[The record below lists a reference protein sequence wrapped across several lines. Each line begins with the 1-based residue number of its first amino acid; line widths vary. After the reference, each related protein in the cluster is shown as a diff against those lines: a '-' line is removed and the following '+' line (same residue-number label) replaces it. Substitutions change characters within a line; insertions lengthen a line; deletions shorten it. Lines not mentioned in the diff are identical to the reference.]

1 MAGQDVD
8 EPYSGLD
15 PTVPAAVLDF
25 YDTLPNPGSAS
36 ATLRLFVP
44 DNFGPAF
51 EDDTGD
57 AISGTVGTAIA
68 DVVVRKASGFPTP
81 THAVVGSLPA
91 GVSFDTVGVPEN
103 AAGVLEFDEDAIE
116 PGSDTIT
123 IRATNSEGTADWT
136 VDYEFFSAEVVAD
149 PGETAAGNPEATLS
163 ASRVAPPLTLD
174 DIAIPDGRQLAGA
187 ASLIVIGASGDVYN
201 ADAVVSA
208 GADPPNIGAQAP
220 TRIFVTGRSQLR
232 MSATT
237 GGDIE
242 AEWSAGGALEDYQL
256 HVQTSATEIVSYG
269 RGDVDAAPSNFRRLI
284 VGAVNDPD
292 GLLDDVEALTSGD
305 VVIWFLTEPIPPA
318 DVSIDPG
325 TTEASTPEA
334 SLAAVPTIDPV
345 TADPGET
352 APANPEASLSAV
364 PTVDPVTADPGETAA
379 ANPEASL
386 SAVPTVGVP
395 TADPGETAAGDPVAS
410 LSAVPTIDPVAADPG
425 TTTAGNPEAE
435 LTAAVQTVPVGV
447 SVFDLGNLGFRD
459 GPWEGAIRIDPRYIE
474 NGAEAWLRYLDRSAT
489 SIRLRL
495 SSTETEEPS
504 DEGPEFTPALK
515 EYESALT
522 FTDDDGSIVLPGPGH
537 DSNSFS
543 DPTEPYFW
551 TPPAAL
557 GWAAWV
563 QNITGNVTLTLD
575 DGVEIQPSLA
585 DPGTT
590 SAGSPEAEL
599 TAIPMVD
606 PVAVDT
612 GQVAAGNPQ
621 AELTAVPTLD
631 PVLVDPGSTSAGN
644 PGATLPAVV
653 HIDPVGIDLG
663 ETIARDPQASL
674 TALVR
679 SADPILVRLGTTAAP
694 APRAELAAVVRDF
707 SAIWPGDLP
716 STFLQRGFR
725 MSPEDSAARFEP
737 DRGRS
742 LRRRRYTRS
751 QMLIQGVLRMTPAE
765 WATFKK
771 FYNDTLAGGQ
781 VRFEFPKPLA
791 ATSIEVEFTRT
802 PQRSRRG
809 IDWDVTLNLKMP

>member
-1 MAGQDVD
+1 MLVD
-8 EPYSGLD
+8 L
-15 PTVPAAVLDF
+15 
-25 YDTLPNPGSAS
+25 
-36 ATLRLFVP
+36 
-44 DNFGPAF
+44 
-51 EDDTGD
+51 
-57 AISGTVGTAIA
+57 GTV
-68 DVVVRKASGFPTP
+68 V
-81 THAVVGSLPA
+81 
-91 GVSFDTVGVPEN
+91 
-103 AAGVLEFDEDAIE
+103 
-116 PGSDTIT
+116 
-123 IRATNSEGTADWT
+123 
-136 VDYEFFSAEVVAD
+136 
-149 PGETAAGNPEATLS
+149 AGNPEASLS

-187 ASLIVIGASGDVYN
+187 ASLIVVGASGDVFN

-208 GADPPNIGAQAP
+208 GADPPNVGAQAP
-220 TRIFVTGRSQLR
+220 TRIYLTGRTQLR
-232 MSATT
+232 ISVTT

-242 AEWSAGGALEDYQL
+242 AEWSAGGALEDHQL
-256 HVQTSATEIVSYG
+256 HVQTSATEVVSYG
-269 RGDVDAAPSNFRRLI
+269 RGDIDDGPTNDRRLI
-284 VGAVNDPD
+284 VGARNDPD
-292 GLLDDVEALTSGD
+292 GLLDDVAALTSGD

-334 SLAAVPTIDPV
+334 SL
-345 TADPGET
+345 
-352 APANPEASLSAV
+352 SAV

-386 SAVPTVGVP
+386 SAVPTVDVP
-395 TADPGETAAGDPVAS
+395 TADPGETAAGDPEAS
-410 LSAVPTIDPVAADPG
+410 LSAVPTIDLVAADPG

-459 GPWEGAIRIDPRYIE
+459 GPWEGAVRIDPRYIE
-474 NGAEAWLRYLDRSAT
+474 NGAEAWLRYLDRAGS

-504 DEGPEFTPALK
+504 DEGPEFTLALK

-575 DGVEIQPSLA
+575 DGVELQPSLA

-606 PVAVDT
+606 PVTVDT

-631 PVLVDPGSTSAGN
+631 PVLADPATVRAGNPEASLSAVIVGGIPVLVDPGETAAPAPEGEVSAVPEFPFATVAD
-644 PGATLPAVV
+644 PGQTNAGAPEASLTAVPTLDPVLADPGSVAAGAPEADLTVVV
-653 HIDPVGIDLG
+653 HIDPV
-663 ETIARDPQASL
+663 IADPGTVAAGNPEAVLS
-674 TALVR
+674 ALVGTP
-679 SADPILVRLGTTAAP
+679 DPILVDPGRTAAGNP
-694 APRAELAAVVRDF
+694 DAELSAVARVFVRT
-707 SAIWPGDLP
+707 WPVSLP
-716 STFLQRGFR
+716 DVFLRRGFNLA
-725 MSPEDSAARFEP
+725 PEENTVRFPVDSGAPLGRPRFTSSEVIY
-737 DRGRS
+737 RGIV
-742 LRRRRYTRS
+742 T
-751 QMLIQGVLRMTPAE
+751 MTPE
-765 WATFKK
+765 QWKVFRS
-771 FYNDTLAGGQ
+771 FYRSDLSGG
-781 VRFEFPKPLA
+781 RDPFEFPSPLDA
-791 ATSIEVEFTRT
+791 GEILVKFAGQPRRV
-802 PQRSRRG
+802 RRG
-809 IDWDVTLNLKMP
+809 ANWDISFALRPE

>member
-1 MAGQDVD
+1 MSPLFEREGQIAFEAGSETLTVAMAGNDFA
-8 EPYSGLD
+8 EPYVFTPPNGDEVTAFYNAL
-15 PTVPAAVLDF
+15 PASDNSQSCIF
-25 YDTLPNPGSAS
+25 
-36 ATLRLFVP
+36 TLRDFLSGRP
-44 DNFGPAF
+44 DLQ
-51 EDDTGD
+51 
-57 AISGTVGTAIA
+57 
-68 DVVVRKASGFPTP
+68 PTP
-81 THAVVGSLPA
+81 TYAAVGALPA
-91 GVSFDTVGVPEN
+91 GVSFDT
-103 AAGVLEFDEDAIE
+103 ATRALSFDEDDIE
-116 PGSDTIT
+116 IGSGTIT
-123 IRATNSEGTADWT
+123 IRATNSGGTADWT

-149 PGETAAGNPEATLS
+149 PGETAAGNPEASLS
-163 ASRVAPPLTLD
+163 ASRVALPLTLD

-187 ASLIVIGASGDVYN
+187 ASLIVVGASGDVYN

-256 HVQTSATEIVSYG
+256 HVQTSATEVVSYG
-269 RGDVDAAPSNFRRLI
+269 RGDIDDGPTNNRRLI
-284 VGAVNDPD
+284 VGARNDPD
-292 GLLDDVEALTSGD
+292 GLLDDVAALASGD

-515 EYESALT
+515 EYESR
-522 FTDDDGSIVLPGPGH
+522 
-537 DSNSFS
+537 S
-543 DPTEPYFW
+543 DVYGRRRFY
-551 TPPAAL
+551 
-557 GWAAWV
+557 
-563 QNITGNVTLTLD
+563 
-575 DGVEIQPSLA
+575 
-585 DPGTT
+585 
-590 SAGSPEAEL
+590 
-599 TAIPMVD
+599 
-606 PVAVDT
+606 
-612 GQVAAGNPQ
+612 
-621 AELTAVPTLD
+621 
-631 PVLVDPGSTSAGN
+631 
-644 PGATLPAVV
+644 
-653 HIDPVGIDLG
+653 
-663 ETIARDPQASL
+663 R
-674 TALVR
+674 
-679 SADPILVRLGTTAAP
+679 
-694 APRAELAAVVRDF
+694 
-707 SAIWPGDLP
+707 
-716 STFLQRGFR
+716 
-725 MSPEDSAARFEP
+725 AAR
-737 DRGRS
+737 
-742 LRRRRYTRS
+742 
-751 QMLIQGVLRMTPAE
+751 
-765 WATFKK
+765 
-771 FYNDTLAGGQ
+771 
-781 VRFEFPKPLA
+781 
-791 ATSIEVEFTRT
+791 
-802 PQRSRRG
+802 SR
-809 IDWDVTLNLKMP
+809 P